1 MRCFN
6 HQTEDA
12 VGTCKHCGK
21 GLCNSCANDLGHGL
35 ACRGVHESAVES
47 INNLI
52 TRSDRIQ
59 RMTPKTLYVMPTFT
73 VLAGVVF
80 AGFGFYSPRGPM
92 WFSVVLGLGFIVY
105 GLVLLAINRK
115 AYRAQA

>member
-1 MRCFN
+1 MRCFK
-6 HQTEDA
+6 HQTNDA
-12 VGTCKHCGK
+12 VGSCKHCCK
-21 GLCNSCANDLGHGL
+21 GLCSECANDLGHGL
-35 ACRGVHESAVES
+35 ACRGIHEAEVES

-52 TRSDRIQ
+52 TRSNRIQ

-73 VLAGVVF
+73 VSAGAIF
-80 AGFGFYSPRGPM
+80 AGFGFFGPRGPM

-105 GLVLLAINRK
+105 GLVILAINLR